1 MSYKFAKIQDS
12 PLDFLAIG
20 DKGAGLGYAGLSR
33 IFAIEFDRRISFEKG
48 DLIESHLSIIARK

>member
-1 MSYKFAKIQDS
+1 M
-12 PLDFLAIG
+12 DFLAIG